1 MSGFQEISMRI
12 QPYDNRDFAPG
23 CLPQLKI
30 RIESKGCQSRQQG
43 FHGSE
48 LISVR
53 DHQTLNPRILFL
65 MIKVGVF
72 NDPNIRLCE
81 HSTQLKLAS

>member
-1 MSGFQEISMRI
+1 MCTKVRHPYQKQFVETKNPIKNMSGFQEISMKI

-30 RIESKGCQSRQQG
+30 RIESRGCQSRQQG

-53 DHQTLNPRILFL
+53 DHWTLNP
-65 MIKVGVF
+65 KV
-72 NDPNIRLCE
+72 
-81 HSTQLKLAS
+81 S